1 MITFTLHTYS
11 VYLLDNIISYL
22 IFYAYFS
29 MQFSMYFRVSGSAE
43 TENDSVFRFKL
54 VLTSFSVFA
63 H

>member
-29 MQFSMYFRVSGSAE
+29 MQFSMYFRVSGCAE
-43 TENDSVFRFKL
+43 TENNSVFRF
-54 VLTSFSVFA
+54 
-63 H
+63 